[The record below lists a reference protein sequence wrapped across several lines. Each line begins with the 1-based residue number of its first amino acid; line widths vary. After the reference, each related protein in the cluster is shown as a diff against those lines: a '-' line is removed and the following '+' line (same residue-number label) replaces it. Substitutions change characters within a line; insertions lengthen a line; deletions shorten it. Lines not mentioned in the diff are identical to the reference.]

1 MLNQSSSPTQSTA
14 AFPDTFF
21 GKTISGGGQSAMLRA
36 IWPAPEAT
44 VTFDVLDDDTAVEW
58 SEEDIVFLH
67 WRLLKE
73 VGDLRDPETPLEE
86 KLDTLRWI
94 FTERDKESLP
104 FSFVNCLKVVGC
116 SPLSP
121 TPYFGLVDAEEI
133 RDSIRYQ
140 VKAWLNATLERYP
153 CWVREAV
160 LKNPDWVESRLA
172 KNPQWINEQV
182 KKHTVQGDLF
192 A

>member
-1 MLNQSSSPTQSTA
+1 MLNQSSSPTRSFSAITDSLLGRGCPGEGQSTLSWAIARTPKA
-14 AFPDTFF
+14 AT
-21 GKTISGGGQSAMLRA
+21 Q
-36 IWPAPEAT
+36 
-44 VTFDVLDDDTAVEW
+44 FDVLDDDKAVEW
-58 SEEDIVFLH
+58 SEEDIVLLH
-67 WRLLKE
+67 WRLLKK
-73 VGDLRDPETPLEE
+73 VGDLRDSETPLEE

-94 FTERDKESLP
+94 FTERDKESRP
-104 FSFVNCLKVVGC
+104 FSFVSCLKVVGC

-133 RDSIRYQ
+133 RDAIRYQ
-140 VKAWLNATLERYP
+140 VKAWINATLERYP
-153 CWVREAV
+153 SWVRKAV
-160 LKNPDWVESRLA
+160 LKNPEWVESRLG

>member
-1 MLNQSSSPTQSTA
+1 MLNESPFATPA
-14 AFPDTFF
+14 L
-21 GKTISGGGQSAMLRA
+21 SAILEDLGEAIPNGSLSALLRSIA
-36 IWPAPEAT
+36 PAPEVAIT
-44 VTFDVLDDDTAVEW
+44 LDALDDDTPVEW

-94 FTERDKESLP
+94 FSEREKESRP

-121 TPYFGLVDAEEI
+121 APYFGHVDAEEI

-153 CWVREAV
+153 AWVREAV
-160 LKNPDWVESRLA
+160 LKNPEWVESRLE

>member
-1 MLNQSSSPTQSTA
+1 MLNQSSSPTQSISEA
-14 AFPDTFF
+14 LEALL
-21 GKTISGGGQSAMLRA
+21 GQTISSGSPALLQPVG
-36 IWPAPEAT
+36 PAPEAIDR
-44 VTFDVLDDDTAVEW
+44 VDALDDDTTVEW

-73 VGDLRDPETPLEE
+73 VGDLPDPETPLEE
-86 KLDTLRWI
+86 KLNTLRWV
-94 FTERDKESLP
+94 FTERDKESRP
-104 FSFVNCLKVVGC
+104 FSFVNCLNVVGC

-121 TPYFGLVDAEEI
+121 APYFGLVDAEEI
-133 RDSIRYQ
+133 REAIRYQ

-153 CWVREAV
+153 SWVREAV
-160 LKNPDWVESRLA
+160 FKNPEWVEARLE